1 MHAHLN
7 YFQVLPIA
15 PGHKKFFF
23 LLSTGVKGVKVVV
36 GMINKLFRILKHT
49 LSFCIFLLLV
59 SFQLSLKQCK
69 LKSDFH
75 SQVPTKFCTFLMAFM
90 PLRWWGYKT
99 EAQYSSLGK
108 TAVWYIWGR
117 IWPRA
122 QGLVELSVNQAK
134 MFGFPAGL
142 YNVRSL
148 TKPPN
153 LILAN
158 ISVYTVGTFSFATSN
173 SKFRPTFQDA
183 DVLNRY
189 ATSSGGLVSQNCCLQ
204 LSTTTSH

>member
-7 YFQVLPIA
+7 YFQVLPKA

-36 GMINKLFRILKHT
+36 GMINKLFRMLKHT

-59 SFQLSLKQCK
+59 SFQLSLEQCE

-75 SQVPTKFCTFLMAFM
+75 SQVPTNFCTFLMAFM
-90 PLRWWGYKT
+90 SLRWWGPRLRHNIQVWAKQLCGIFGD
-99 EAQYSSLGK
+99 ESGLGP
-108 TAVWYIWGR
+108 GR
-117 IWPRA
+117 A
-122 QGLVELSVNQAK
+122 
-134 MFGFPAGL
+134 F
-142 YNVRSL
+142 NVRSL

-189 ATSSGGLVSQNCCLQ
+189 ATSSGGLVS
-204 LSTTTSH
+204 